1 MLVGK
6 TTRRHYTIASGIF
19 KILLFFL
26 WKYSL
31 FRKLSKKLNW
41 SLLNSF
47 RCKTLPP
54 SKKVFFWSKRMFGG
68 GTLPQETNSTTF
80 VKIKNNSKHLFDILC
95 ASKGQ
100 LLLPMLMWKVRYF
113 YNWTRGGGG
122 SFCFCLIATRYLIL
136 TQSPLS
142 LGFNS
147 FYNFNRINKTATYIN
162 WLQMQHSWAFFSDSA
177 VIETN
182 NVLLNEESAVNWTRD
197 AIAQSTVMTI

>member
-1 MLVGK
+1 MQSVAAQQKKFFLKQKNV
-6 TTRRHYTIASGIF
+6 RWRNVASGNELHNF
-19 KILLFFL
+19 
-26 WKYSL
+26 
-31 FRKLSKKLNW
+31 
-41 SLLNSF
+41 
-47 RCKTLPP
+47 CK
-54 SKKVFFWSKRMFGG
+54 
-68 GTLPQETNSTTF
+68 
-80 VKIKNNSKHLFDILC
+80 KIKKQFKTFFDILC

-113 YNWTRGGGG
+113 YNWTRGG

-182 NVLLNEESAVNWTRD
+182 NVLLNEDSAVNWTRD